1 MITTIDTFFHSK
13 YILIYLY
20 PTSITTPAS
29 IISFYLYSGF
39 RGISGGKDGLTMP
52 RQRARILMEP
62 DFRLMESLIHS
73 QQNFVLSD
81 PSMPGHPHLPP
92 LTPHLSN

>member
-1 MITTIDTFFHSK
+1 
-13 YILIYLY
+13 
-20 PTSITTPAS
+20 
-29 IISFYLYSGF
+29 
-39 RGISGGKDGLTMP
+39 MP

-81 PSMPGHPHLPP
+81 PSMPGHPHSLIPGPP
-92 LTPHLSN
+92 VWDPYI

>member
-1 MITTIDTFFHSK
+1 
-13 YILIYLY
+13 
-20 PTSITTPAS
+20 
-29 IISFYLYSGF
+29 
-39 RGISGGKDGLTMP
+39 MP

-81 PSMPGHPHLPP
+81 PSMPGNPYRTSPHLIPSAP
-92 LTPHLSN
+92 LSQFSPVLEPIDQPCPSDV